1 MSFLLSKVR
10 KPNSGHKVD
19 SKQTTPAH
27 TRIVATSYTSK
38 KVDIPDD
45 FLKSPA
51 PDAQAITLHTV
62 NFSESILPEYEG
74 RYAVVLDNVISPSEC
89 KQLIEYAEQSAGAS
103 DEGVD
108 NNGWKAAMVNAGVGR
123 EVMMTEYRNSDRI
136 IWDDQE
142 VMNRLWERCTK
153 VDGVL
158 EEIGTLDHKPLIQ
171 GRRGQNSRWI
181 FSRLNERMRFLRYG
195 PGQFFKEHCDGM
207 YSTPDNTERSFV
219 TLHLYLNDSVQ
230 AITPGQRTSDRA
242 VSFPP
247 PVQTPNP
254 LYLSDEPLE
263 GGSTPFLSSDLSR
276 RIDVHP
282 KAGRV
287 LLFQH
292 ADLLHSG
299 DYVTSGIKH
308 TMRTDLMY
316 KRVPKTD

>member
-74 RYAVVLDNVISPSEC
+74 RYAVVLDNVLSPSEC

-181 FSRLNERMRFLRYG
+181 FSRLNERMRFLSMVLGSSSKNTVTECIRH
-195 PGQFFKEHCDGM
+195 QIIRSAHSSHSI
-207 YSTPDNTERSFV
+207 STSMILYKQLHLASALRTEQSPSSPRTNTESFV
-219 TLHLYLNDSVQ
+219 SH
-230 AITPGQRTSDRA
+230 
-242 VSFPP
+242 
-247 PVQTPNP
+247 
-254 LYLSDEPLE
+254 
-263 GGSTPFLSSDLSR
+263 R